1 MSEPKNLQEAIDNLK
16 REILNSP
23 AGKAIYKG
31 LYAIV
36 EWLNKILGGEL
47 L

>member
-1 MSEPKNLQEAIDNLK
+1 MSDPKNLQEAIDNIK
-16 REILNSP
+16 REILNSTV
-23 AGKAIYKG
+23 GKEICKG

-47 L
+47 